1 MSAIHVLVMTR
12 QVEVLMSKA
21 HCQPFGWDAGRRHP
35 DCRMRQSAVRRGH
48 PAPTGRGRP
57 RDYHDEACRR
67 ATAEAKR
74 RLEARLEH
82 YKEQVE
88 ILSERYAAYERA
100 PSEGESSGPTDSTQV
115 TADQVR
121 IAREAVSKVDGA
133 APFLRKHDGEFA
145 ADLVELLDA
154 VAPVV
159 RSHI

>member
-1 MSAIHVLVMTR
+1 MAKATVSRLAGTPDGDILTAECANPR
-12 QVEVLMSKA
+12 CDEVI
-21 HCQPFGWDAGRRHP
+21 QR
-35 DCRMRQSAVRRGH
+35 
-48 PAPTGRGRP
+48 PTGRGRP

-82 YKEQVE
+82 YKEQVA
-88 ILSERYAAYERA
+88 ILTERYAAYERA
-100 PSEGESSGPTDSTQV
+100 PSEGENSESSDSTQV

-121 IAREAVSKVDGA
+121 VAREAVSKVEGA
-133 APFLRKHDGEFA
+133 APFLRKHGGEFA
-145 ADLVELLDA
+145 ADLVELFDA